1 MSQENIEALRQ
12 GVDAFNRGDLE
23 AWIGYIHPDVVFE
36 PIRSSIEG
44 AYRGHAGIRRYFED
58 NRESFD
64 SFRLNFT
71 DIRDLE
77 DERVLAIGTFHLL
90 ARGSGIETD
99 LPIAAIATSRDGL
112 LVHWKDYGDRAKA
125 LEAAGLQE

>member
-1 MSQENIEALRQ
+1 MRQ

-44 AYRGHAGIRRYFED
+44 VYRGHAGIRRYFED